1 VNVTIEAPAL
11 WTKPGAASF
20 EAAFC
25 VQGRTSH
32 AASTLG
38 PQDAKAKGDAM
49 LLMPAGSFGNRVDRN
64 NLQA

>member
-1 VNVTIEAPAL
+1 L
-11 WTKPGAASF
+11 KPSAASS

-25 VQGRTSH
+25 VQGPIQSRRVDP
-32 AASTLG
+32 G